1 MIEKAELWARFDQ
14 LRDEET
20 RGALIEA
27 YLPLVRQ
34 IASGVIKK
42 LRSGVDFQDLVSD
55 GVFGLMRAVDQFDLN
70 RGVKFE
76 TYASPAIRGAIYN
89 GLRRLD
95 WMPERTR
102 GKVRELQKAMD
113 KFTLLYGRPGTE
125 EELADELKL
134 SSKEVYDLIADLGC
148 VYIFSLDQPFQAFT
162 DGDESTIMEVVED
175 AKSTDPTLMV
185 EFEEERRLLRQAISQ
200 LDQRDQLLLKLHYS
214 DGVTF
219 EEIANRM
226 GITKQRIS
234 QIHAR
239 AVRRLR
245 ECLSGEAI
253 RNEAMEQF
261 SF

>member
-1 MIEKAELWARFDQ
+1 MIDTAELWARFQ
-14 LRDEET
+14 QERDEET
-20 RGALIEA
+20 RSNLIEA

-34 IASGVIKK
+34 IAAGVIKK
-42 LRSGVDFQDLVSD
+42 LRSGVEFQDLVSD
-55 GVFGLMRAVDQFDLN
+55 GVFGLLRAVDQFDPQ

-76 TYASPAIRGAIYN
+76 TYATPAIRGAIYN

-134 SSKEVYDLIADLGC
+134 SAREVYDLIADLGC
-148 VYIFSLDQPFQAFT
+148 VYIFSLDQPFQAFA
-162 DGDESTIMEVVED
+162 DGDESTIMEMVED
-175 AKSTDPTLMV
+175 SKSADPTLML
-185 EFEEERRLLRQAISQ
+185 EFDEERRLLREAISE
-200 LDQRDQLLLKLHYS
+200 LDERDQILLKLHYAE
-214 DGVTF
+214 GVTF

-239 AVRRLR
+239 AIRRLR
-245 ECLSGEAI
+245 ESLSGEAI
-253 RNEAMEQF
+253 HNEAMKQF
-261 SF
+261 TF